1 MQSDAYFYGFPRWK
15 RSFVERFFRGHRCHF
30 VQKTTSIPTGQ
41 SLYVWGMALNE
52 DEAPKGVQ
60 LIRIED
66 GFMRSVGLGA
76 ERTPP
81 LSWVLDP
88 IGLYYDATRPS
99 GLEQILAAHAFDA
112 ELLQRA
118 QSLKTRLIKNGIT
131 KYNVDNAQWQRPNI
145 TKRIILVPGQVESDQ
160 SIQYGAPKDLCPIRT
175 NLQLLKSVKHR
186 NPDAYIIYKPHP
198 DVVAGFRAQGK
209 TETETAKYAD
219 EVITNASMSHLLDQV
234 DEVHTITSLAG
245 FEALIRGKSV
255 TCYGQPFYS
264 GWQLTNDLYPC
275 TRRTRSLTV
284 DQLVAGA
291 YILYP
296 TYVSI
301 SRNEKCTPEEALDEI
316 RTWRASPSSRSIFK
330 KLLNLLLQLQ
340 RY

>member
-1 MQSDAYFYGFPRWK
+1 MKRDAYFFGFPRWK
-15 RSFVERFFRGHRCHF
+15 RPFLQRYFLDYQHHF
-30 VQKTTSIPTGQ
+30 VKQVQSIPEGAT
-41 SLYVWGMALNE
+41 LYAWGMTLNKVNVPE
-52 DEAPKGVQ
+52 GVK
-60 LIRIED
+60 LVRIED

-88 IGLYYDATRPS
+88 VGLYYDATRPS

-112 ELLQRA
+112 ELLRRA
-118 QSLKTRLIKNGIT
+118 QSLKTKLIENGIT
-131 KYNVDNAQWQRPNI
+131 KYNVDNAQWQRPDI
-145 TKRIILVPGQVESDQ
+145 AKRIILVPGQVESDQ

-175 NLQLLKSVKHR
+175 NLQLLKSVKHK

-198 DVVAGFRAQGK
+198 DVVAGFRARGK

-219 EVITNASMSHLLDQV
+219 EVITNASMSHLLDQI

-316 RTWRASPSSRSIFK
+316 RTWRALPTSRSIFK